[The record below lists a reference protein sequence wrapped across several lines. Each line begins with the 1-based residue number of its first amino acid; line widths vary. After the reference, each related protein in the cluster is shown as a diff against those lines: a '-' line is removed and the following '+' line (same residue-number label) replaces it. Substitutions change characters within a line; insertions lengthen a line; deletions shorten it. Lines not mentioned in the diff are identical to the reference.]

1 MRHTTRRV
9 RFPRASQMVR
19 GRCPRDCIRW
29 AVDIGRRTVG
39 DVGAIGHAE
48 RMCLTY
54 LGNPAN
60 AGRRGRRPLRW
71 ARDEGCGIQRGGC
84 DSLTPT
90 NGARAVPAGL
100 HTWAVNGGGRAAGDV
115 EKIGQA
121 QRLRLTYP
129 GCHATT
135 VHRGRCTLR
144 VAAKPSLRH
153 ETQQLRKAIPKRP
166 AHLTAPL
173 KPASRNH
180 RRGRRPRRPFRW
192 MTDNVGFTLI
202 LSHTS

>member
-1 MRHTTRRV
+1 MSASNPPRQSRKHGASRTPPPTGGCVTMLAGCDARGALPHTYQWCAGCAREISFVGRWTRGW
-9 RFPRASQMVR
+9 RA
-19 GRCPRDCIRW
+19 
-29 AVDIGRRTVG
+29 VG
-39 DVGAIGHAE
+39 DVG
-48 RMCLTY
+48 
-54 LGNPAN
+54 
-60 AGRRGRRPLRW
+60 
-71 ARDEGCGIQRGGC
+71 
-84 DSLTPT
+84 
-90 NGARAVPAGL
+90 
-100 HTWAVNGGGRAAGDV
+100 
-115 EKIGQA
+115 KIGQA
-121 QRLRLTYP
+121 KRMRLTYP

-192 MTDNVGFTLI
+192 MTDNVGLLLNATTRVVGRTVPGAPP
-202 LSHTS
+202 SAYG